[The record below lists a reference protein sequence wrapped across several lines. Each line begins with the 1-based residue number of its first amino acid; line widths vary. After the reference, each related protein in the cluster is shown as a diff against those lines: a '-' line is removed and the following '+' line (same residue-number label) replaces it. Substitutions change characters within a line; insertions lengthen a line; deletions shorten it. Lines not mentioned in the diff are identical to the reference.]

1 MSTSKHFN
9 RICAVVMVLCL
20 AVTLML
26 CFPDAVGIQTASK
39 TLGYESRLFD
49 TSYVHSID
57 IVMDDWDSFIENC
70 ESEEYS
76 SCAVVIDGESYK
88 NIAIRAKGNTSL
100 SQVANYGNDRYSFK
114 IEFDHYNDAT
124 TCHGLDKL
132 CLNNMIQDNT
142 YMKDYLCY
150 TMMNYAGVS
159 SPLCSFAYIT
169 VNGED
174 WGLYLA
180 VEAVEDSFLERNYNG
195 TGNLYKPD
203 SMSMGGGRGNGKG
216 FDQDDFDFSKSD
228 KFNTENSAEN
238 NTETSTEN
246 TQKQFDFSPPQ
257 MGNFGGGKGGFGGF
271 SGMGSDD
278 VKLIYTDD
286 DLDSYENIFDSAKT
300 DITDSDKTRLIN
312 SLKVLNSDDAA
323 STVDVD
329 SVIKYFAVHNFVC
342 NFDSY
347 TGSMIHNYYLYEN
360 DGILSMIPWD
370 YNLAFGAFVG
380 GSDSTSMINFPID
393 SPVSGGDTDSRP
405 MLAWI
410 FADEKYTELYHEAL
424 SEFIANYFES
434 GYFGEEIDR
443 VTALISPYVEKGPTK
458 FCTYDEFTE
467 GVAALKEFC
476 TLRAESVRGQ
486 LDGTIPS
493 TSDAQSADSSALIS
507 GSSVSISAMGSM
519 NVGGGMGG
527 GKQDGGFGT
536 PPDGNFGNFDGTP
549 PEMPDS
555 DNSDGQ
561 MPSFGGNPPE
571 LPSGDAPNGDAPQ
584 PPTNGDTSG
593 DTSSDNETKQ
603 QTNNSSA
610 DTEKIETAAPEQ
622 NEQTSAPLDDTNA
635 PEPPSGEAS
644 QPAKEEASS
653 DNKSGDNSEN
663 SDTSAAEN
671 DTIGTDKSSDR
682 SENSFTPSPKQN
694 SDRSAADENNGQDRP
709 QMPSDSSSSASSNT
723 ETIVL
728 LCISAGALIAAIML
742 TKIFKDRI

>member
-1 MSTSKHFN
+1 
-9 RICAVVMVLCL
+9 MVLCL

-26 CFPDAVGIQTASK
+26 CFPDAVGIQAASK

-124 TCHGLDKL
+124 TYHGLDKL

-203 SMSMGGGRGNGKG
+203 SMSMGGGRGNGKD

-228 KFNTENSAEN
+228 KFNTENSAESN
-238 NTETSTEN
+238 TSDNTETSAEN
-246 TQKQFDFSPPQ
+246 TQKQFDFQPPQ
-257 MGNFGGGKGGFGGF
+257 MGNFGGKKDDKGGFG
-271 SGMGSDD
+271 GMGSDD

-424 SEFIANYFES
+424 SEFIANYFDS

-443 VTALISPYVEKGPTK
+443 VTALISPYVEKDPTK

-527 GKQDGGFGT
+527 GFGT

-571 LPSGDAPNGDAPQ
+571 LPSG
-584 PPTNGDTSG
+584 
-593 DTSSDNETKQ
+593 
-603 QTNNSSA
+603 
-610 DTEKIETAAPEQ
+610 
-622 NEQTSAPLDDTNA
+622 
-635 PEPPSGEAS
+635 EAS
-644 QPAKEEASS
+644 QPAKEEVSS

-682 SENSFTPSPKQN
+682 SENPFTPSPKQN

>member
-1 MSTSKHFN
+1 
-9 RICAVVMVLCL
+9 MVLCL

-26 CFPDAVGIQTASK
+26 CFPDAVGIQAASK

-57 IVMDDWDSFIENC
+57 IVTDDWDSFIENC

-100 SQVANYGNDRYSFK
+100 SRVANYGNDRYSFK

-124 TCHGLDKL
+124 TYHGLDKL
-132 CLNNMIQDNT
+132 CLNNIIQDNT

-174 WGLYLA
+174 WGLYLS

-195 TGNLYKPD
+195 TGSLYKPD
-203 SMSMGGGRGNGKG
+203 SMSMGGGRGNGKD
-216 FDQDDFDFSKSD
+216 FDQDDFDFSKFD
-228 KFNTENSAEN
+228 KFNAENSAE
-238 NTETSTEN
+238 TDTSDSTD
-246 TQKQFDFSPPQ
+246 TSSKTDFQPPQ
-257 MGNFGGGKGGFGGF
+257 MGNFGGGKGDKGGFG
-271 SGMGSDD
+271 GMGSDD
-278 VKLIYTDD
+278 VKLVYTDD
-286 DLDSYENIFDSAKT
+286 DFDSYENIFDSVKT

-329 SVIKYFAVHNFVC
+329 AVIKYFAVHNFVC

-347 TGSMIHNYYLYEN
+347 TGSMIHNYYLYEK

-370 YNLAFGAFVG
+370 YNLAFGGFVG

-410 FADEKYTELYHEAL
+410 FADEEYTELYHEAL

-434 GYFGEEIDR
+434 GYFEEEIDR
-443 VTALISPYVEKGPTK
+443 VTALISPYVEKDPTK
-458 FCTYDEFTE
+458 FCTYNEFTE

-493 TSDAQSADSSALIS
+493 TSDAQSEDSSALIS
-507 GSSVSISAMGSM
+507 GLSVSISAMGSM
-519 NVGGGMGG
+519 NVGGS
-527 GKQDGGFGT
+527 KQDGDFGT
-536 PPDGNFGNFDGTP
+536 PPDRNFGDFDGTP
-549 PEMPDS
+549 PEMPNS

-561 MPSFGGNPPE
+561 MPSFDGNPPE
-571 LPSGDAPNGDAPQ
+571 LPNGETLSGDAAQ
-584 PPTNGDTSG
+584 PPANSDASG
-593 DTSSDNETKQ
+593 NTSSDTPQTEQ
-603 QTNNSSA
+603 QTNGSSA
-610 DTEKIETAAPEQ
+610 NTEKAETSAPEQ
-622 NEQTSAPLDDTNA
+622 NDGNA
-635 PEPPSGEAS
+635 L
-644 QPAKEEASS
+644 
-653 DNKSGDNSEN
+653 
-663 SDTSAAEN
+663 
-671 DTIGTDKSSDR
+671 
-682 SENSFTPSPKQN
+682 PSPDQN
-694 SDRSAADENNGQDRP
+694 SKNGQDRP
-709 QMPSDSSSSASSNT
+709 QMPSDGGSSDSASSSNT
-723 ETIVL
+723 ETVVL
-728 LCISAGALIAAIML
+728 LCVSAGALIAAILL

>member
-26 CFPDAVGIQTASK
+26 CFPDAVGIQAAPK

-57 IVMDDWDSFIENC
+57 IVMDDWDSFVENC
-70 ESEEYS
+70 ESEEYA

-100 SQVANYGNDRYSFK
+100 SQVANYGSDRYSFK
-114 IEFDHYNDAT
+114 LEFNHYSDAT
-124 TCHGLDKL
+124 TYHGLDKL
-132 CLNNMIQDNT
+132 CLNNIIQDNT

-150 TMMNYAGVS
+150 TMMNCAGVS

-180 VEAVEDSFLERNYNG
+180 VEAVEDSFLERNYDS

-203 SMSMGGGRGNGKG
+203 SMSMGGGRGNGKD
-216 FDQDDFDFSKSD
+216 FDQDDFNLSKFD
-228 KFNTENSAEN
+228 KFNTENSGKNATSDS
-238 NTETSTEN
+238 TETSSKN
-246 TQKQFDFSPPQ
+246 NFQLPQ
-257 MGNFGGGKGGFGGF
+257 MGNFGGGKGNNGGFG
-271 SGMGSDD
+271 GMGSDD

-286 DLDSYENIFDSAKT
+286 DFDSYENIFDSAKT
-300 DITDSDKTRLIN
+300 DITDSDKARLIN

-323 STVDVD
+323 SAVDVD
-329 SVIKYFAVHNFVC
+329 AVIKYFAVHNFVC

-370 YNLAFGAFVG
+370 YNLAFGGFVG
-380 GSDSTSMINFPID
+380 GSDSTSMINYPID

-410 FADEKYTELYHEAL
+410 FADEEYTELYHEAF

-443 VTALISPYVEKGPTK
+443 VTALISPYVEKDPTK

-476 TLRAESVRGQ
+476 TLRAESVRAQ

-493 TSDAQSADSSALIS
+493 TSDAQSEDSSALIS
-507 GSSVSISAMGSM
+507 GSSVSINAMGSM
-519 NVGGGMGG
+519 NGGR
-527 GKQDGGFGT
+527 QDGGFGT
-536 PPDGNFGNFDGTP
+536 PTNGNFGDLNGTP
-549 PEMPDS
+549 PKMPNS

-561 MPSFGGNPPE
+561 IPSFDGEPPE
-571 LPSGDAPNGDAPQ
+571 LPS
-584 PPTNGDTSG
+584 S
-593 DTSSDNETKQ
+593 
-603 QTNNSSA
+603 
-610 DTEKIETAAPEQ
+610 
-622 NEQTSAPLDDTNA
+622 
-635 PEPPSGEAS
+635 EAS
-644 QPAKEEASS
+644 QTEPSGKTSEDASS
-653 DNKSGDNSEN
+653 DRQTDESNETSETTEGTEQNSGN
-663 SDTSAAEN
+663 A
-671 DTIGTDKSSDR
+671 
-682 SENSFTPSPKQN
+682 FPSPDQN
-694 SDRSAADENNGQDRP
+694 GNNGQNRS
-709 QMPSDSSSSASSNT
+709 QMPSDGGSPASASSSNT
-723 ETIVL
+723 KTVVL
-728 LCISAGALIAAIML
+728 LCISAGALIAAILL
-742 TKIFKDRI
+742 TRIFKNRI

>member
-26 CFPDAVGIQTASK
+26 CFPDAVGIQAASK

-57 IVMDDWDSFIENC
+57 IVTDDWDSFIENC

-100 SQVANYGNDRYSFK
+100 SRVANYGNDRYSFK

-124 TCHGLDKL
+124 TYHGLDKL
-132 CLNNMIQDNT
+132 CLNNIIQDNT

-174 WGLYLA
+174 WGLYLS

-195 TGNLYKPD
+195 TGSLYKPD
-203 SMSMGGGRGNGKG
+203 SMSMGGGRGNGKD
-216 FDQDDFDFSKSD
+216 FDQDDFDFSKFD
-228 KFNTENSAEN
+228 KFNAENSAE
-238 NTETSTEN
+238 TDTSDSTD
-246 TQKQFDFSPPQ
+246 TSSKTDFQPPQ
-257 MGNFGGGKGGFGGF
+257 MGNFGGRKGDKSGFG
-271 SGMGSDD
+271 GMGSDD
-278 VKLIYTDD
+278 VKLVYTDD
-286 DLDSYENIFDSAKT
+286 DFDSYENIFDNAKT

-312 SLKVLNSDDAA
+312 SLKALNSDDAA

-329 SVIKYFAVHNFVC
+329 AVIKYFAVHNFVC

-347 TGSMIHNYYLYEN
+347 TGSMIHNYYLYEK

-370 YNLAFGAFVG
+370 YNLAFGGFVG

-410 FADEKYTELYHEAL
+410 FADEEYTELYHEAL

-434 GYFGEEIDR
+434 GYFEEEIDR
-443 VTALISPYVEKGPTK
+443 VTALISPYVEKDPTK
-458 FCTYDEFTE
+458 FCTYNEFTE

-493 TSDAQSADSSALIS
+493 TSDAQSEDSSALIS
-507 GSSVSISAMGSM
+507 GLSVSISAMGSM
-519 NVGGGMGG
+519 NVGGS
-527 GKQDGGFGT
+527 KQDGDFGT
-536 PPDGNFGNFDGTP
+536 PPDRNFGDFDGTP
-549 PEMPDS
+549 PEMPNS

-561 MPSFGGNPPE
+561 MPSFDGNPPE
-571 LPSGDAPNGDAPQ
+571 LPNGETPSGDAAQ
-584 PPTNGDTSG
+584 PPANSDAS
-593 DTSSDNETKQ
+593 DNTSSDTPQTEQ
-603 QTNNSSA
+603 QTNGSSA
-610 DTEKIETAAPEQ
+610 NTEKAETSAREQ
-622 NEQTSAPLDDTNA
+622 NDGNA
-635 PEPPSGEAS
+635 L
-644 QPAKEEASS
+644 
-653 DNKSGDNSEN
+653 
-663 SDTSAAEN
+663 
-671 DTIGTDKSSDR
+671 
-682 SENSFTPSPKQN
+682 PSPDQN
-694 SDRSAADENNGQDRP
+694 SKNGQDRP
-709 QMPSDSSSSASSNT
+709 QMPSDSSSFASSNT

-728 LCISAGALIAAIML
+728 LCVSAGALIAAILL

>member
-9 RICAVVMVLCL
+9 RICAAVMVLCL

-26 CFPDAVGIQTASK
+26 CFPNAVGIQAASK
-39 TLGYESRLFD
+39 TLDYESRLFD

-57 IVMDDWDSFIENC
+57 IVMDDWDSFIEDC

-100 SQVANYGNDRYSFK
+100 SQVANYGSDRYSFK
-114 IEFDHYNDAT
+114 LEFDHYSDST
-124 TCHGLDKL
+124 TYHGLDKL
-132 CLNNMIQDNT
+132 CLNNIIQDNT

-180 VEAVEDSFLERNYNG
+180 VEAVEDSFLERNYSG

-203 SMSMGGGRGNGKG
+203 SMSMGGGRGNGKD
-216 FDQDDFDFSKSD
+216 FDQDDFDLSKFD
-228 KFNTENSAEN
+228 KFNTENSGEN
-238 NTETSTEN
+238 DTSDSTETSSKTN
-246 TQKQFDFSPPQ
+246 FQLPQ
-257 MGNFGGGKGGFGGF
+257 MGNFGSEKGSNGGFG
-271 SGMGSDD
+271 GMGSDD

-286 DLDSYENIFDSAKT
+286 DFDSYENIFDSAKT

-312 SLKVLNSDDAA
+312 SLKVLNSGDAA

-329 SVIKYFAVHNFVC
+329 AVIKYFAVHNFVC

-370 YNLAFGAFVG
+370 YNLAFGGFVS
-380 GSDSTSMINFPID
+380 GSDSTSMINYPID

-410 FADEKYTELYHEAL
+410 FADEEYTELYHEAL

-443 VTALISPYVEKGPTK
+443 VTALISPYVEKDPTK

-493 TSDAQSADSSALIS
+493 TSDAQTEDSSALIS

-527 GKQDGGFGT
+527 GRQDGGFGT
-536 PPDGNFGNFDGTP
+536 PPNGNFGDLNGTP
-549 PEMPDS
+549 PEMPNS

-561 MPSFGGNPPE
+561 MPSFDGDPPE
-571 LPSGDAPNGDAPQ
+571 PPNGETPSGDAPQ
-584 PPTNGDTSG
+584 PPTNGEASG
-593 DTSSDNETKQ
+593 NTSSNEP
-603 QTNNSSA
+603 QTDGSSA
-610 DTEKIETAAPEQ
+610 DTEKAETTVPEQ
-622 NEQTSAPLDDTNA
+622 NEQTAAPSDGTNA
-635 PEPPSGEAS
+635 PESPSSEAS
-644 QPAKEEASS
+644 QTET
-653 DNKSGDNSEN
+653 SGKTSE
-663 SDTSAAEN
+663 D
-671 DTIGTDKSSDR
+671 DSSDR
-682 SENSFTPSPKQN
+682 QTDESNDTSETTESTEQN
-694 SDRSAADENNGQDRP
+694 SDNAFPSPDQNVNNGQNRP
-709 QMPSDSSSSASSNT
+709 QMPSDGGSPASASSSNT
-723 ETIVL
+723 KTVVL
-728 LCISAGALIAAIML
+728 LCVSAGALIAAILL
-742 TKIFKDRI
+742 TKLFKDRI

>member
-1 MSTSKHFN
+1 
-9 RICAVVMVLCL
+9 MVLCL

-203 SMSMGGGRGNGKG
+203 SMSMGGGRGNGKD
-216 FDQDDFDFSKSD
+216 FDQDDFDFSKFD
-228 KFNTENSAEN
+228 KFNTENSAESN
-238 NTETSTEN
+238 TSDNTETSAEN
-246 TQKQFDFSPPQ
+246 TQKQFGFQPPQ
-257 MGNFGGGKGGFGGF
+257 MGDFGGKKDDKGGFG
-271 SGMGSDD
+271 GMGSDD

-434 GYFGEEIDR
+434 GYFGEEIDL
-443 VTALISPYVEKGPTK
+443 VTALISPYVEKDPTK

-527 GKQDGGFGT
+527 GFGA

-561 MPSFGGNPPE
+561 MPSFDGNPPE

-603 QTNNSSA
+603 QTNDSSA
-610 DTEKIETAAPEQ
+610 DTEKIEAAAPEQ
-622 NEQTSAPLDDTNA
+622 NEQTSALLDDTNA

-653 DNKSGDNSEN
+653 DNKSGDNYEN

-671 DTIGTDKSSDR
+671 DTIGTDKSSDH
-682 SENSFTPSPKQN
+682 SENPFIPSPKQN

>member
-26 CFPDAVGIQTASK
+26 CFPDAVGIQAAPK

-57 IVMDDWDSFIENC
+57 IVMDDWDSFVENC

-100 SQVANYGNDRYSFK
+100 SQVANYGSDRYSFK
-114 IEFDHYNDAT
+114 LEFDHYSDAT
-124 TCHGLDKL
+124 AYHGLDKL
-132 CLNNMIQDNT
+132 CLNNIIQDNT

-150 TMMNYAGVS
+150 TMMNCAGVS

-180 VEAVEDSFLERNYNG
+180 VEAVEDSFLERNYDS

-203 SMSMGGGRGNGKG
+203 SMSMGGGRGNGKD
-216 FDQDDFDFSKSD
+216 FDQDDFDLSKFD
-228 KFNTENSAEN
+228 KFNTENSGKNATSDS
-238 NTETSTEN
+238 TETSSKN
-246 TQKQFDFSPPQ
+246 NFQLPQ
-257 MGNFGGGKGGFGGF
+257 MGNFGGGKGNNDGFG
-271 SGMGSDD
+271 GMGSDD

-286 DLDSYENIFDSAKT
+286 DFDSYENIFDSAKT
-300 DITDSDKTRLIN
+300 DITDSDKARLIN

-329 SVIKYFAVHNFVC
+329 AVIKYFAVHNFVC

-370 YNLAFGAFVG
+370 YNLAFGGFVG
-380 GSDSTSMINFPID
+380 GSDSTSMINYPID

-410 FADEKYTELYHEAL
+410 FADEEYTELYHEAF

-443 VTALISPYVEKGPTK
+443 VTALISPYVEKDPTK

-476 TLRAESVRGQ
+476 TLRAESVRAQ

-493 TSDAQSADSSALIS
+493 TSDAQSEDSSALIS
-507 GSSVSISAMGSM
+507 GSSVSINAMGSM
-519 NVGGGMGG
+519 NGGR
-527 GKQDGGFGT
+527 QDGGFGT
-536 PPDGNFGNFDGTP
+536 PTNGNFGDLNGTP
-549 PEMPDS
+549 PKMPNS

-561 MPSFGGNPPE
+561 IPSFDGEPPE
-571 LPSGDAPNGDAPQ
+571 LPS
-584 PPTNGDTSG
+584 S
-593 DTSSDNETKQ
+593 
-603 QTNNSSA
+603 
-610 DTEKIETAAPEQ
+610 
-622 NEQTSAPLDDTNA
+622 
-635 PEPPSGEAS
+635 EAS
-644 QPAKEEASS
+644 QTEPSGKTSEDASS
-653 DNKSGDNSEN
+653 DRQTDESNETSETTEGTEQNSGN
-663 SDTSAAEN
+663 A
-671 DTIGTDKSSDR
+671 
-682 SENSFTPSPKQN
+682 FPSPDQN
-694 SDRSAADENNGQDRP
+694 GNNGQNRS
-709 QMPSDSSSSASSNT
+709 QMPSDGGSPASASSSNT
-723 ETIVL
+723 KTVVL
-728 LCISAGALIAAIML
+728 LCISAGALIAAILL
-742 TKIFKDRI
+742 TRIFKNRI

>member
-26 CFPDAVGIQTASK
+26 CFPNAVGIQAASK

-100 SQVANYGNDRYSFK
+100 SQVTNYGSDRYSFK
-114 IEFDHYNDAT
+114 LEFDHYSDAT
-124 TCHGLDKL
+124 TYHGLDKL
-132 CLNNMIQDNT
+132 CLNNIIQDNT

-180 VEAVEDSFLERNYNG
+180 VEAVEDSFLERNYSG

-203 SMSMGGGRGNGKG
+203 SMSMGGGRGNGKD
-216 FDQDDFDFSKSD
+216 FDQDDFDLSKFD
-228 KFNTENSAEN
+228 KSNTENNTSDS
-238 NTETSTEN
+238 TETSSKT
-246 TQKQFDFSPPQ
+246 DFQSPQ
-257 MGNFGGGKGGFGGF
+257 MGNLGGRKGDKGGFG
-271 SGMGSDD
+271 GMGSDD

-286 DLDSYENIFDSAKT
+286 DFDSYENIFDSAKT
-300 DITDSDKTRLIN
+300 DISDSDKTRLIN

-323 STVDVD
+323 SAVDVD
-329 SVIKYFAVHNFVC
+329 AVIKYFAVHNFVC

-370 YNLAFGAFVG
+370 YNLAFGGFVG
-380 GSDSTSMINFPID
+380 GSDSTSMINYPID

-410 FADEKYTELYHEAL
+410 FADEEYTELYHEAL
-424 SEFIANYFES
+424 SEFIANYFEN

-443 VTALISPYVEKGPTK
+443 VTALISPYVEKDPTK
-458 FCTYDEFTE
+458 FCTYDEFTA

-493 TSDAQSADSSALIS
+493 TSDAQSEDSSALIS

-527 GKQDGGFGT
+527 GMQNSVFGT
-536 PPDGNFGNFDGTP
+536 PPNGNFGDLNENP
-549 PEMPDS
+549 PEMPNS

-561 MPSFGGNPPE
+561 MPSFDGDPPE
-571 LPSGDAPNGDAPQ
+571 PPNGETPSGDAPQ
-584 PPTNGDTSG
+584 PPTNGEASG
-593 DTSSDNETKQ
+593 NTSSDEPQTEQ
-603 QTNNSSA
+603 QTDGSSA
-610 DTEKIETAAPEQ
+610 DTEKAETSAPEQ
-622 NEQTSAPLDDTNA
+622 NEQSAAPSDGTNA
-635 PEPPSGEAS
+635 PEPPSSEAPQTEPS
-644 QPAKEEASS
+644 GKTSEDASS
-653 DNKSGDNSEN
+653 EQQPDEN
-663 SDTSAAEN
+663 TDTSE
-671 DTIGTDKSSDR
+671 TTEST
-682 SENSFTPSPKQN
+682 EQNSGNAFPSPDQN
-694 SDRSAADENNGQDRP
+694 GNNGQNRP
-709 QMPSDSSSSASSNT
+709 QMPSDGGSPASASSSNT
-723 ETIVL
+723 KTVVL
-728 LCISAGALIAAIML
+728 LCVSAGALIAAILL
-742 TKIFKDRI
+742 TKLFKDRI

>member
-26 CFPDAVGIQTASK
+26 CFPDAVGIQAASK

-57 IVMDDWDSFIENC
+57 IVTDDWDSFIENC

-100 SQVANYGNDRYSFK
+100 SRVANYGNDRYSFK

-124 TCHGLDKL
+124 TYHGLDKL
-132 CLNNMIQDNT
+132 CLNNIIQDNT

-180 VEAVEDSFLERNYNG
+180 VEAVEDSFIERNYDS
-195 TGNLYKPD
+195 TGSLYKPD
-203 SMSMGGGRGNGKG
+203 SMSMGGGRGNGKD
-216 FDQDDFDFSKSD
+216 FDQDDFDFSKFD
-228 KFNTENSAEN
+228 KFNAENSAE
-238 NTETSTEN
+238 TDTSDSTD
-246 TQKQFDFSPPQ
+246 TSSKTDFQPPQ
-257 MGNFGGGKGGFGGF
+257 MGNFGGRKGDKGGFV
-271 SGMGSDD
+271 GMGSDD
-278 VKLIYTDD
+278 VKLVYTDD
-286 DLDSYENIFDSAKT
+286 DFDSYENIFDNAKT

-312 SLKVLNSDDAA
+312 SLKALNSDDAA

-329 SVIKYFAVHNFVC
+329 AVIKYFAVHNFVC

-347 TGSMIHNYYLYEN
+347 TGSMIHNYYLYEK

-370 YNLAFGAFVG
+370 YNLAFGGFFG

-410 FADEKYTELYHEAL
+410 FADEEYTELYHEAL

-434 GYFGEEIDR
+434 GYFEEEIDR
-443 VTALISPYVEKGPTK
+443 VTALISPYVEKDPTK
-458 FCTYDEFTE
+458 FCTYNEFTE

-493 TSDAQSADSSALIS
+493 TSDAQSEDSSALIS
-507 GSSVSISAMGSM
+507 GLSVSISAMGSM

-536 PPDGNFGNFDGTP
+536 PPDGNFGDFDGTP

-561 MPSFGGNPPE
+561 MPSFDGNPPE
-571 LPSGDAPNGDAPQ
+571 LPNGETLSGDAAQ
-584 PPTNGDTSG
+584 PPANSDASG
-593 DTSSDNETKQ
+593 NTSSDTPQTEQ
-603 QTNNSSA
+603 QTNGSSA
-610 DTEKIETAAPEQ
+610 NTEKAETSAPEQ
-622 NEQTSAPLDDTNA
+622 NDGNA
-635 PEPPSGEAS
+635 L
-644 QPAKEEASS
+644 
-653 DNKSGDNSEN
+653 
-663 SDTSAAEN
+663 
-671 DTIGTDKSSDR
+671 
-682 SENSFTPSPKQN
+682 PSPDQN
-694 SDRSAADENNGQDRP
+694 SKNGQDRP
-709 QMPSDSSSSASSNT
+709 QMPSDGGSSDSASSSNT
-723 ETIVL
+723 ETVVL
-728 LCISAGALIAAIML
+728 LCVSAGALIAAILL

>member
-26 CFPDAVGIQTASK
+26 CFPDAVRIQAASK

-57 IVMDDWDSFIENC
+57 IVMDDWDSFVENC
-70 ESEEYS
+70 ESEEYA

-100 SQVANYGNDRYSFK
+100 SQVANYGSDRYSFK
-114 IEFDHYNDAT
+114 LEFDHYSDAT

-132 CLNNMIQDNT
+132 CLNNIIQDNT
-142 YMKDYLCY
+142 YMRDYLCY

-180 VEAVEDSFLERNYNG
+180 VEAVEDSFLERNYDS

-203 SMSMGGGRGNGKG
+203 SMSMGGGRGNGKD
-216 FDQDDFDFSKSD
+216 FDQDDFDLSKFD
-228 KFNTENSAEN
+228 KFNTENSGKN
-238 NTETSTEN
+238 DTSDSTETSSKN
-246 TQKQFDFSPPQ
+246 NFPPPQ
-257 MGNFGGGKGGFGGF
+257 MGNFGGGKGNNGGFG
-271 SGMGSDD
+271 GMGSDD

-286 DLDSYENIFDSAKT
+286 DFDSYENIFDSAKT
-300 DITDSDKTRLIN
+300 DITDSDKARLIN

-323 STVDVD
+323 SAVDVD
-329 SVIKYFAVHNFVC
+329 AVIKYFAVHNFVC

-347 TGSMIHNYYLYEN
+347 TGSMIHNYYLYEK

-370 YNLAFGAFVG
+370 YNLAFGGFVG
-380 GSDSTSMINFPID
+380 GSDSTSMINYPID

-410 FADEKYTELYHEAL
+410 FADEEYTELYHEAL

-443 VTALISPYVEKGPTK
+443 VTALISPYVEKDPTK

-493 TSDAQSADSSALIS
+493 TSDAQSEDSFALIS
-507 GSSVSISAMGSM
+507 GSSVNISAMGSM
-519 NVGGGMGG
+519 NGGGMGG
-527 GKQDGGFGT
+527 GMQNGGFGT
-536 PPDGNFGNFDGTP
+536 PPNGNFGDLNGTP
-549 PEMPDS
+549 PEMPNS

-561 MPSFGGNPPE
+561 IPSFDGEPPE
-571 LPSGDAPNGDAPQ
+571 LPSSEAS
-584 PPTNGDTSG
+584 PT
-593 DTSSDNETKQ
+593 E
-603 QTNNSSA
+603 
-610 DTEKIETAAPEQ
+610 
-622 NEQTSAPLDDTNA
+622 
-635 PEPPSGEAS
+635 PSGKTSED
-644 QPAKEEASS
+644 ASS
-653 DNKSGDNSEN
+653 EQQ
-663 SDTSAAEN
+663 
-671 DTIGTDKSSDR
+671 
-682 SENSFTPSPKQN
+682 P
-694 SDRSAADENNGQDRP
+694 DENNGASETTDSTEQNSGNAFPSPDQNGNNGQNRP
-709 QMPSDSSSSASSNT
+709 QMPSDGGSPASASSSNT
-723 ETIVL
+723 KTVVL
-728 LCISAGALIAAIML
+728 LCISAGALISAILL
-742 TKIFKDRI
+742 TRIFKDRI

>member
-1 MSTSKHFN
+1 
-9 RICAVVMVLCL
+9 MVLCL

-26 CFPDAVGIQTASK
+26 CFPDAVGIQAASK
-39 TLGYESRLFD
+39 TLGYESQLFD

-88 NIAIRAKGNTSL
+88 NIAVRAKGNTSL
-100 SQVANYGNDRYSFK
+100 SQVANYGSDRYSFK
-114 IEFDHYNDAT
+114 LEFDHYSDST
-124 TCHGLDKL
+124 TYHGLDKL
-132 CLNNMIQDNT
+132 CLNNIIQDNT

-180 VEAVEDSFLERNYNG
+180 VEAVEDSFLERNYSG

-203 SMSMGGGRGNGKG
+203 SMSMGGGRGNGKD

-228 KFNTENSAEN
+228 KFNTENDASDS
-238 NTETSTEN
+238 TDTSSKTN
-246 TQKQFDFSPPQ
+246 FQPPQ
-257 MGNFGGGKGGFGGF
+257 MGNLGGGKGDKGGFG
-271 SGMGSDD
+271 GMGSDD

-286 DLDSYENIFDSAKT
+286 DFDSYENIFDSAKA

-329 SVIKYFAVHNFVC
+329 EVIKYFAVHNFVC

-370 YNLAFGAFVG
+370 YNLAFGGFVG
-380 GSDSTSMINFPID
+380 GSDSTSMINYPID

-410 FADEKYTELYHEAL
+410 FADEEYTELYHEAL

-443 VTALISPYVEKGPTK
+443 VTALISPYVEKDPTK

-493 TSDAQSADSSALIS
+493 TSDAQSEDSSALIS
-507 GSSVSISAMGSM
+507 GSSVNISAMGSM
-519 NVGGGMGG
+519 NGGGMGG
-527 GKQDGGFGT
+527 GRQDGGFGT
-536 PPDGNFGNFDGTP
+536 PPN
-549 PEMPDS
+549 
-555 DNSDGQ
+555 
-561 MPSFGGNPPE
+561 
-571 LPSGDAPNGDAPQ
+571 
-584 PPTNGDTSG
+584 
-593 DTSSDNETKQ
+593 
-603 QTNNSSA
+603 
-610 DTEKIETAAPEQ
+610 
-622 NEQTSAPLDDTNA
+622 
-635 PEPPSGEAS
+635 GEAL
-644 QPAKEEASS
+644 QTEPCGDIPEDASS
-653 DNKSGDNSEN
+653 EQQ
-663 SDTSAAEN
+663 
-671 DTIGTDKSSDR
+671 
-682 SENSFTPSPKQN
+682 P
-694 SDRSAADENNGQDRP
+694 DENNGASETTDSSAFPSPDQNGNNGQNRP
-709 QMPSDSSSSASSNT
+709 QMPSDNGSSASSDT
-723 ETIVL
+723 KTSVL
-728 LCISAGALIAAIML
+728 LCISAGALISAILL
-742 TKIFKDRI
+742 TRIFKDRI

>member
-20 AVTLML
+20 AVTLIL
-26 CFPDAVGIQTASK
+26 CFPDAVGIQAASK

-57 IVMDDWDSFIENC
+57 IVTDDWDSFIENC

-124 TCHGLDKL
+124 TYHGLDKL
-132 CLNNMIQDNT
+132 CLNNIIQDNT

-180 VEAVEDSFLERNYNG
+180 VEAVEDSFIERNYDS
-195 TGNLYKPD
+195 TGSLYKPD
-203 SMSMGGGRGNGKG
+203 SMSMGGGRGNGKD
-216 FDQDDFDFSKSD
+216 FDQDDFDFSKFD
-228 KFNTENSAEN
+228 KFNAENSAE
-238 NTETSTEN
+238 TDSSDSTDTSSKT
-246 TQKQFDFSPPQ
+246 DFQPPQ
-257 MGNFGGGKGGFGGF
+257 MGNFGGRKGDKGGFG
-271 SGMGSDD
+271 GMGSDD
-278 VKLIYTDD
+278 VKLVYTDD
-286 DLDSYENIFDSAKT
+286 DFDSYENIFDSVKT

-312 SLKVLNSDDAA
+312 SLKALNSDDAA

-329 SVIKYFAVHNFVC
+329 AVIKYFAVHNFVC

-347 TGSMIHNYYLYEN
+347 TGSMIHNYYLYEK

-370 YNLAFGAFVG
+370 YNLAFGGFVG

-410 FADEKYTELYHEAL
+410 FADEEYTELYHEAL

-434 GYFGEEIDR
+434 GYFEEEIDR
-443 VTALISPYVEKGPTK
+443 VTALISPYVEKDPTK
-458 FCTYDEFTE
+458 FCTYNEFTE

-493 TSDAQSADSSALIS
+493 TSDAQSEDSSALIS
-507 GSSVSISAMGSM
+507 GLSVSISAMGSM
-519 NVGGGMGG
+519 NVGGS
-527 GKQDGGFGT
+527 KQDGDFGT
-536 PPDGNFGNFDGTP
+536 PPDRNFGDFDGTP
-549 PEMPDS
+549 PEMPNS

-561 MPSFGGNPPE
+561 MPSFDGNPPE
-571 LPSGDAPNGDAPQ
+571 LPNGETPSGDAAQ
-584 PPTNGDTSG
+584 PPANSDAS
-593 DTSSDNETKQ
+593 DNTSSDTPQTEQ
-603 QTNNSSA
+603 QTNGSSA
-610 DTEKIETAAPEQ
+610 NTEKAETSAREQ
-622 NEQTSAPLDDTNA
+622 NDGNA
-635 PEPPSGEAS
+635 L
-644 QPAKEEASS
+644 
-653 DNKSGDNSEN
+653 
-663 SDTSAAEN
+663 
-671 DTIGTDKSSDR
+671 
-682 SENSFTPSPKQN
+682 PSPDQN
-694 SDRSAADENNGQDRP
+694 SKNGQDRP
-709 QMPSDSSSSASSNT
+709 QMPSDSSSFASSNT

-728 LCISAGALIAAIML
+728 LCVSAGALIAAILL

>member
-9 RICAVVMVLCL
+9 KICAVVMVLCL

-26 CFPDAVGIQTASK
+26 CFPDAVGIQAASK

-57 IVMDDWDSFIENC
+57 IVMDDWDSFVENC

-114 IEFDHYNDAT
+114 LEFDHYSDST
-124 TCHGLDKL
+124 TYHGLDKL
-132 CLNNMIQDNT
+132 CLNNIIQDNT

-180 VEAVEDSFLERNYNG
+180 VEAVEDSFLERNYSG

-203 SMSMGGGRGNGKG
+203 SMSMGGGRGNGKD
-216 FDQDDFDFSKSD
+216 FDQDDFDFSKFD
-228 KFNTENSAEN
+228 KSNTEND
-238 NTETSTEN
+238 TSDSSDTSSK
-246 TQKQFDFSPPQ
+246 TDFQPPQ
-257 MGNFGGGKGGFGGF
+257 MGNLGGGNGDKGGFG
-271 SGMGSDD
+271 GMGSDD

-286 DLDSYENIFDSAKT
+286 DFDSYENIFDSAKT

-323 STVDVD
+323 SAVDVD
-329 SVIKYFAVHNFVC
+329 AVIKYFAVHNFVC

-360 DGILSMIPWD
+360 DGMLSMIPWD
-370 YNLAFGAFVG
+370 YNLAFGGFVG
-380 GSDSTSMINFPID
+380 GSDSTSMINYPID

-410 FADEKYTELYHEAL
+410 FADEEYTELYHEAL

-443 VTALISPYVEKGPTK
+443 VTALISPYVEKDPTK

-467 GVAALKEFC
+467 GAAALKEFC

-493 TSDAQSADSSALIS
+493 TSDAQSEDSSALIS

-527 GKQDGGFGT
+527 GMQNGGFGT
-536 PPDGNFGNFDGTP
+536 PPNGNFGDLNENP
-549 PEMPDS
+549 PEMPNS

-561 MPSFGGNPPE
+561 MPSFDGDPPE
-571 LPSGDAPNGDAPQ
+571 PPNGEAPSGDAPQ
-584 PPTNGDTSG
+584 PPTNSEASG
-593 DTSSDNETKQ
+593 NTSSDEPQTEQ
-603 QTNNSSA
+603 QTDGSSA
-610 DTEKIETAAPEQ
+610 DTEKAETSAPEQ
-622 NEQTSAPLDDTNA
+622 NEQTAAPSDGTNA
-635 PEPPSGEAS
+635 PEPPSSEAS
-644 QPAKEEASS
+644 QTEPSGKTSEDASS
-653 DNKSGDNSEN
+653 EQQPDEN
-663 SDTSAAEN
+663 TDTSE
-671 DTIGTDKSSDR
+671 TTEST
-682 SENSFTPSPKQN
+682 EQNSGNAFPSPDQN
-694 SDRSAADENNGQDRP
+694 GNNGQNRP
-709 QMPSDSSSSASSNT
+709 QMPSDGGSPASASSSNT
-723 ETIVL
+723 KTVVL
-728 LCISAGALIAAIML
+728 LCVSAGALIAAILL
-742 TKIFKDRI
+742 TKLFKDRI

>member
-26 CFPDAVGIQTASK
+26 CFPDAVGIQAASK

-57 IVMDDWDSFIENC
+57 IVMDDWDSFVENC

-100 SQVANYGNDRYSFK
+100 SQVANYGSDRYSFK
-114 IEFDHYNDAT
+114 LEFDHYSDAT
-124 TCHGLDKL
+124 TYHGLDKL
-132 CLNNMIQDNT
+132 CLNNIIQDNT

-180 VEAVEDSFLERNYNG
+180 VEAVEDSFLERNYDS

-203 SMSMGGGRGNGKG
+203 SMSMGGGRGNGKD
-216 FDQDDFDFSKSD
+216 FDQDDFDFSKFD
-228 KFNTENSAEN
+228 KSNTENSGEN
-238 NTETSTEN
+238 DTSDSTETSSKN
-246 TQKQFDFSPPQ
+246 NFQPPQ
-257 MGNFGGGKGGFGGF
+257 MGNLGGGKGDKGGFG
-271 SGMGSDD
+271 GMGSDD

-286 DLDSYENIFDSAKT
+286 DFDSYENIFDSAKT

-329 SVIKYFAVHNFVC
+329 AVIKYFAVHNFVC

-370 YNLAFGAFVG
+370 YNLAFGGFVG
-380 GSDSTSMINFPID
+380 GSDSTSMINYPID

-410 FADEKYTELYHEAL
+410 FADEEYTELYHEAL

-443 VTALISPYVEKGPTK
+443 VTALISPYVEKDPTK

-467 GVAALKEFC
+467 GAAALKEFC

-493 TSDAQSADSSALIS
+493 TSDAQSEDSSALIS

-527 GKQDGGFGT
+527 GMQDGGFGT
-536 PPDGNFGNFDGTP
+536 PPNGNFGDFNGTP
-549 PEMPDS
+549 PEMPNS

-561 MPSFGGNPPE
+561 MPSFDGDPPE
-571 LPSGDAPNGDAPQ
+571 PPNGEAPSGDAPQ
-584 PPTNGDTSG
+584 PPTNGEASG
-593 DTSSDNETKQ
+593 NTSSDEPQTEQ
-603 QTNNSSA
+603 QTDGSSA
-610 DTEKIETAAPEQ
+610 DTEKAETSAPEQ
-622 NEQTSAPLDDTNA
+622 NEQSAAPSDGTNA
-635 PEPPSGEAS
+635 PESPSSEAS
-644 QPAKEEASS
+644 QTEPSGKTSEDATSEQQS
-653 DNKSGDNSEN
+653 DEN
-663 SDTSAAEN
+663 TDTSE
-671 DTIGTDKSSDR
+671 TTEST
-682 SENSFTPSPKQN
+682 EQNSGNAFPSPDQN
-694 SDRSAADENNGQDRP
+694 GNNGQNRP
-709 QMPSDSSSSASSNT
+709 QMPSDGGSPASASSSNT
-723 ETIVL
+723 KTVVL
-728 LCISAGALIAAIML
+728 LCVSAGALIAAILL
-742 TKIFKDRI
+742 TKLFKDRI

>member
-9 RICAVVMVLCL
+9 RICAAVMVLCL

-26 CFPDAVGIQTASK
+26 CFPDAVGIQAAST

-57 IVMDDWDSFIENC
+57 IVMDNWDSFVENC

-76 SCAVVIDGESYK
+76 ACAVVIDGVSYK

-100 SQVANYGNDRYSFK
+100 SRVANYGSDRYSFK
-114 IEFDHYNDAT
+114 LEFDHYSDAT
-124 TCHGLDKL
+124 TYHGLDKL
-132 CLNNMIQDNT
+132 CLNNIIQDNT

-150 TMMNYAGVS
+150 TMMNCADVS

-169 VNGED
+169 VNGGD

-180 VEAVEDSFLERNYNG
+180 VEAVEDSFLERNYSG

-203 SMSMGGGRGNGKG
+203 SMSMGGGRGNGKD
-216 FDQDDFDFSKSD
+216 FDRDDFDFSKFD
-228 KFNTENSAEN
+228 KSNTE
-238 NTETSTEN
+238 
-246 TQKQFDFSPPQ
+246 
-257 MGNFGGGKGGFGGF
+257 NFGGGKGNNGGFG
-271 SGMGSDD
+271 GMGSDD

-286 DLDSYENIFDSAKT
+286 DFDSYSNIFDSAKT

-329 SVIKYFAVHNFVC
+329 AVIKYFAVHNFVC

-370 YNLAFGAFVG
+370 YNLAFGGFVG
-380 GSDSTSMINFPID
+380 GSNSTSMINYPID

-410 FADEKYTELYHEAL
+410 FADEEYTELYHEAL

-434 GYFGEEIDR
+434 GYFEEEIDR
-443 VTALISPYVEKGPTK
+443 VTALISPYVEKDPTK

-476 TLRAESVRGQ
+476 TLRAESVRAQ
-486 LDGTIPS
+486 LDGAIPS
-493 TSDAQSADSSALIS
+493 TSDAQSEDSSALIS

-519 NVGGGMGG
+519 NGSR
-527 GKQDGGFGT
+527 QDGGFG
-536 PPDGNFGNFDGTP
+536 DLNGTP
-549 PEMPDS
+549 PKMPNS

-561 MPSFGGNPPE
+561 IPSFD
-571 LPSGDAPNGDAPQ
+571 GDP
-584 PPTNGDTSG
+584 
-593 DTSSDNETKQ
+593 
-603 QTNNSSA
+603 
-610 DTEKIETAAPEQ
+610 
-622 NEQTSAPLDDTNA
+622 
-635 PEPPSGEAS
+635 PEPPNGEAS
-644 QPAKEEASS
+644 QPAQDEASS
-653 DNKSGDNSEN
+653 DNTSNDSSEN

-671 DTIGTDKSSDR
+671 NNVGTDKSSDR
-682 SENSFTPSPKQN
+682 SENSVNPSPKQN
-694 SDRSAADENNGQDRP
+694 SDRSAADENSSQNRP
-709 QMPSDSSSSASSNT
+709 QMPSDSSLSASSDT
-723 ETIVL
+723 KTAML
-728 LCISAGALIAAIML
+728 LCISAGALIAAILL

>member
-9 RICAVVMVLCL
+9 GICAAVMILCL

-26 CFPDAVGIQTASK
+26 CFPDAVGIQAAST

-57 IVMDDWDSFIENC
+57 IVMDDWDSFVENC

-76 SCAVVIDGESYK
+76 SCTVVIDGESYK

-100 SQVANYGNDRYSFK
+100 SQVANYGSDRYSFK
-114 IEFDHYNDAT
+114 LEFDHYSDAAT
-124 TCHGLDKL
+124 YHGLDKL
-132 CLNNMIQDNT
+132 CLNNIIQDNT

-150 TMMNYAGVS
+150 TMMNCAGVS

-169 VNGED
+169 VNGGD

-180 VEAVEDSFLERNYNG
+180 VEAVEDSFLERNYDS

-203 SMSMGGGRGNGKG
+203 SMSMGGGRGNGKD
-216 FDQDDFDFSKSD
+216 FDRDDFDFSKFD
-228 KFNTENSAEN
+228 KSNTENSEEN
-238 NTETSTEN
+238 DTSDSTDTSSKN
-246 TQKQFDFSPPQ
+246 NFQLPQ
-257 MGNFGGGKGGFGGF
+257 MGNFGGGKGNNGGFG
-271 SGMGSDD
+271 GMGSDD

-286 DLDSYENIFDSAKT
+286 DFDSYENIFDSAKT

-312 SLKVLNSDDAA
+312 SLKVLNSDDAVSA
-323 STVDVD
+323 VDVD
-329 SVIKYFAVHNFVC
+329 AVIKYFAVHNFVC

-347 TGSMIHNYYLYEN
+347 TGSMIHNYYLYEK

-370 YNLAFGAFVG
+370 YNLAFGGFVG
-380 GSDSTSMINFPID
+380 GSDSTSMINYPID

-410 FADEKYTELYHEAL
+410 FADEEYTELYHDAL

-443 VTALISPYVEKGPTK
+443 VIALISPYVEKDPTK

-493 TSDAQSADSSALIS
+493 TSDAQSEDSSALIS

-519 NVGGGMGG
+519 NGGGMDGG
-527 GKQDGGFGT
+527 RQDGGFGT
-536 PPDGNFGNFDGTP
+536 PPNGNFGDLNGTP
-549 PEMPDS
+549 PKMPNS

-561 MPSFGGNPPE
+561 IPSFDGEPPE
-571 LPSGDAPNGDAPQ
+571 LPNGEAPSGDAPQ
-584 PPTNGDTSG
+584 PPENSAAPGN
-593 DTSSDNETKQ
+593 TSSNEQ
-603 QTNNSSA
+603 QTDGSSA
-610 DTEKIETAAPEQ
+610 DTEKAETTVHVQ
-622 NEQTSAPLDDTNA
+622 NEQTAAPSDGTNA
-635 PEPPSGEAS
+635 PEPPNGEAS
-644 QPAKEEASS
+644 QPAQDEASS
-653 DNKSGDNSEN
+653 DNTSNDSSEN

-671 DTIGTDKSSDR
+671 NNIGTDKSSDR
-682 SENSFTPSPKQN
+682 SENSVNPSPKQN
-694 SDRSAADENNGQDRP
+694 SDRSAADENSSQNRP
-709 QMPSDSSSSASSNT
+709 QMPSDSSLSASSDT
-723 ETIVL
+723 KTAML
-728 LCISAGALIAAIML
+728 LCISAGALIAAILL

>member
-1 MSTSKHFN
+1 
-9 RICAVVMVLCL
+9 MVLCL
-20 AVTLML
+20 AVTLIL
-26 CFPDAVGIQTASK
+26 CFPDAVGIQAASK

-57 IVMDDWDSFIENC
+57 IVTDDWDSFIENC

-124 TCHGLDKL
+124 TYHGLDKL
-132 CLNNMIQDNT
+132 CLNNIIQDNT

-180 VEAVEDSFLERNYNG
+180 VEAVEDSFIERNYDS
-195 TGNLYKPD
+195 TGSLYKPD
-203 SMSMGGGRGNGKG
+203 SMSMGGGRGNGKD
-216 FDQDDFDFSKSD
+216 FDQDDFDFSKFD
-228 KFNTENSAEN
+228 KFNAENSAE
-238 NTETSTEN
+238 TDSSDSTDTSSKT
-246 TQKQFDFSPPQ
+246 DFQPPQ
-257 MGNFGGGKGGFGGF
+257 MGNFGGRKGDKGGFG
-271 SGMGSDD
+271 GMGSDD
-278 VKLIYTDD
+278 VKLVYTDD
-286 DLDSYENIFDSAKT
+286 DFDSYENIFDSVKT

-312 SLKVLNSDDAA
+312 SLKALNSDDAA

-329 SVIKYFAVHNFVC
+329 AVIKYFAVHNFVC

-347 TGSMIHNYYLYEN
+347 TGSMIHNYYLYEK

-370 YNLAFGAFVG
+370 YNLAFGGFVG

-410 FADEKYTELYHEAL
+410 FADEEYTELYHEAL

-434 GYFGEEIDR
+434 GYFEEEIDR
-443 VTALISPYVEKGPTK
+443 VTALISPYVEKDPTK
-458 FCTYDEFTE
+458 FCTYNEFTE

-493 TSDAQSADSSALIS
+493 TSDAQSEDSSALIS
-507 GSSVSISAMGSM
+507 GLSVSISAMGSM
-519 NVGGGMGG
+519 NVGGS
-527 GKQDGGFGT
+527 KQDGDFGT
-536 PPDGNFGNFDGTP
+536 PPDRNFGDFDGTP
-549 PEMPDS
+549 PEMPNS

-561 MPSFGGNPPE
+561 MPSFDGNPPE
-571 LPSGDAPNGDAPQ
+571 LPNGETPSGDAAQ
-584 PPTNGDTSG
+584 PPANSDAS
-593 DTSSDNETKQ
+593 DNTSSDTPQTEQ
-603 QTNNSSA
+603 QTNGSSA
-610 DTEKIETAAPEQ
+610 NTEKAETSAREQ
-622 NEQTSAPLDDTNA
+622 NDGNA
-635 PEPPSGEAS
+635 L
-644 QPAKEEASS
+644 
-653 DNKSGDNSEN
+653 
-663 SDTSAAEN
+663 
-671 DTIGTDKSSDR
+671 
-682 SENSFTPSPKQN
+682 PSPDQN
-694 SDRSAADENNGQDRP
+694 SKNGQDRP
-709 QMPSDSSSSASSNT
+709 QMPSDSSSFASSNT

-728 LCISAGALIAAIML
+728 LCVSAGALIAAILL

>member
-26 CFPDAVGIQTASK
+26 CFPDAVGIQAASK

-57 IVMDDWDSFIENC
+57 IVTDDWDSFIENC

-100 SQVANYGNDRYSFK
+100 SRVANYGNDRYSFK

-124 TCHGLDKL
+124 TYHGLDKL
-132 CLNNMIQDNT
+132 CLNNIIQDNT

-174 WGLYLA
+174 WGLYLS

-195 TGNLYKPD
+195 TGSLYKPD
-203 SMSMGGGRGNGKG
+203 SMSMGGGRGNGKD
-216 FDQDDFDFSKSD
+216 FDQDDFDFSKFD
-228 KFNTENSAEN
+228 KFNAENSAE
-238 NTETSTEN
+238 TDTSDSTD
-246 TQKQFDFSPPQ
+246 TSSKTDFQPPQ
-257 MGNFGGGKGGFGGF
+257 MGNFGGGKGDKGGFG
-271 SGMGSDD
+271 GMGSDD
-278 VKLIYTDD
+278 VKLVYTDD
-286 DLDSYENIFDSAKT
+286 DFDSYENIFDSVKT

-329 SVIKYFAVHNFVC
+329 AVIKYFAVHNFVC

-347 TGSMIHNYYLYEN
+347 TGSMIHNYYLYEK

-370 YNLAFGAFVG
+370 YNLAFGGFVG

-410 FADEKYTELYHEAL
+410 FADEEYTELYHEAL

-434 GYFGEEIDR
+434 GYFEEEIDR
-443 VTALISPYVEKGPTK
+443 VTALISPYVEKDPTK
-458 FCTYDEFTE
+458 FCTYNEFTE

-493 TSDAQSADSSALIS
+493 TSDAQSEDSSALIS
-507 GSSVSISAMGSM
+507 GLSVSISAMGSM
-519 NVGGGMGG
+519 NVGGS
-527 GKQDGGFGT
+527 KQDGDFGT
-536 PPDGNFGNFDGTP
+536 PPDRNFGDFDGTP
-549 PEMPDS
+549 PEMPNS

-561 MPSFGGNPPE
+561 MPSFDGNPPE
-571 LPSGDAPNGDAPQ
+571 LPNGETLSGDAAQ
-584 PPTNGDTSG
+584 PPANSDASG
-593 DTSSDNETKQ
+593 NTSSDTPQTEQ
-603 QTNNSSA
+603 QTNGSSA
-610 DTEKIETAAPEQ
+610 NTEKAETSAPEQ
-622 NEQTSAPLDDTNA
+622 NDGNA
-635 PEPPSGEAS
+635 L
-644 QPAKEEASS
+644 
-653 DNKSGDNSEN
+653 
-663 SDTSAAEN
+663 
-671 DTIGTDKSSDR
+671 
-682 SENSFTPSPKQN
+682 PSPDQN
-694 SDRSAADENNGQDRP
+694 SKNGQDRP
-709 QMPSDSSSSASSNT
+709 QMPSDGGSSDSASSSNT
-723 ETIVL
+723 ETVVL
-728 LCISAGALIAAIML
+728 LCVSAGALIAAILL

>member
-26 CFPDAVGIQTASK
+26 CFPDAVGIQAASK

-57 IVMDDWDSFIENC
+57 IVTDDWDSFIENC

-100 SQVANYGNDRYSFK
+100 SRVANYGNDRYSFK

-124 TCHGLDKL
+124 TYHGLDKL
-132 CLNNMIQDNT
+132 CLNNIIQDNT

-203 SMSMGGGRGNGKG
+203 SMSMGGGRGNGKD
-216 FDQDDFDFSKSD
+216 FDQEDFDFSKFD
-228 KFNTENSAEN
+228 KFNAENSAE
-238 NTETSTEN
+238 TDTSDSTD
-246 TQKQFDFSPPQ
+246 TSSKTDFQPPQ
-257 MGNFGGGKGGFGGF
+257 MGNFGGRKGDKSGFG
-271 SGMGSDD
+271 GMGSDD
-278 VKLIYTDD
+278 VKLVYTDD
-286 DLDSYENIFDSAKT
+286 DFDSYENIFDNAKT

-312 SLKVLNSDDAA
+312 SLKALNSDDAA

-329 SVIKYFAVHNFVC
+329 AVIKYFAVHNFVC

-347 TGSMIHNYYLYEN
+347 TGSMIHNYYLYEK

-370 YNLAFGAFVG
+370 YNLAFGGFVG

-410 FADEKYTELYHEAL
+410 FADEEYTELYHEAL

-434 GYFGEEIDR
+434 GYFEEEIDR
-443 VTALISPYVEKGPTK
+443 VTALISPYVEKDPTK
-458 FCTYDEFTE
+458 FCTYNEFTE

-493 TSDAQSADSSALIS
+493 TSDAQSEDSSALIS
-507 GSSVSISAMGSM
+507 GLSVSISAMGSM
-519 NVGGGMGG
+519 NVGGS
-527 GKQDGGFGT
+527 KQDGDFGT
-536 PPDGNFGNFDGTP
+536 PPDRNFGDFDGTP
-549 PEMPDS
+549 PEMPNS

-561 MPSFGGNPPE
+561 MPSFDGNPPE
-571 LPSGDAPNGDAPQ
+571 LPNGETLSGDAAQ
-584 PPTNGDTSG
+584 PPANSDASG
-593 DTSSDNETKQ
+593 NTSSDTPQTEQ
-603 QTNNSSA
+603 QTNGSSA
-610 DTEKIETAAPEQ
+610 NTEKAETSAPEQ
-622 NEQTSAPLDDTNA
+622 NDGNA
-635 PEPPSGEAS
+635 L
-644 QPAKEEASS
+644 
-653 DNKSGDNSEN
+653 
-663 SDTSAAEN
+663 
-671 DTIGTDKSSDR
+671 
-682 SENSFTPSPKQN
+682 PSPDQN
-694 SDRSAADENNGQDRP
+694 SKNGQDRP
-709 QMPSDSSSSASSNT
+709 QMPSDSSSFASSNT

-728 LCISAGALIAAIML
+728 LCVSAGALIAAILL

>member
-1 MSTSKHFN
+1 
-9 RICAVVMVLCL
+9 MVLCL

-26 CFPDAVGIQTASK
+26 CFPDAVGIQAASK

-57 IVMDDWDSFIENC
+57 IVTDDWDSFIENC

-100 SQVANYGNDRYSFK
+100 SRVANYGNDRYSFK

-124 TCHGLDKL
+124 TYHGLDKL
-132 CLNNMIQDNT
+132 CLNNIIQDNT

-180 VEAVEDSFLERNYNG
+180 VEAVEDSFIERNYDS
-195 TGNLYKPD
+195 TGSLYKPD
-203 SMSMGGGRGNGKG
+203 SMSMGGGRGNGKD
-216 FDQDDFDFSKSD
+216 FDQDDFDFSKFD
-228 KFNTENSAEN
+228 KFNAENSAE
-238 NTETSTEN
+238 TDTSDSTD
-246 TQKQFDFSPPQ
+246 TSSKTDFQPPQ
-257 MGNFGGGKGGFGGF
+257 MGNFGGRKGDKGGFV
-271 SGMGSDD
+271 GMGSDD
-278 VKLIYTDD
+278 VKLVYTDD
-286 DLDSYENIFDSAKT
+286 DFDSYENIFDNAKT

-312 SLKVLNSDDAA
+312 SLKALNSDDAA

-329 SVIKYFAVHNFVC
+329 AVIKYFAVHNFVC

-347 TGSMIHNYYLYEN
+347 TGSMIHNYYLYEK

-370 YNLAFGAFVG
+370 YNLAFGGFFG

-410 FADEKYTELYHEAL
+410 FADEEYTELYHEAL

-434 GYFGEEIDR
+434 GYFEEEIDR
-443 VTALISPYVEKGPTK
+443 VTALISPYVEKDPTK

-493 TSDAQSADSSALIS
+493 TSDAQSEDSSALIS
-507 GSSVSISAMGSM
+507 GLSVSISAMGSM

-536 PPDGNFGNFDGTP
+536 PPDGNFGDFDGTP
-549 PEMPDS
+549 PEMPNS

-561 MPSFGGNPPE
+561 MPSFDGNPPE
-571 LPSGDAPNGDAPQ
+571 LPNGETPSGDAAQ
-584 PPTNGDTSG
+584 PPANSDASG
-593 DTSSDNETKQ
+593 NTSSDTPQTEQ
-603 QTNNSSA
+603 QTNGSSA
-610 DTEKIETAAPEQ
+610 NTEKAETSAPEQ
-622 NEQTSAPLDDTNA
+622 NDGNA
-635 PEPPSGEAS
+635 L
-644 QPAKEEASS
+644 
-653 DNKSGDNSEN
+653 
-663 SDTSAAEN
+663 
-671 DTIGTDKSSDR
+671 
-682 SENSFTPSPKQN
+682 PSPDQN
-694 SDRSAADENNGQDRP
+694 SKNGQDRP
-709 QMPSDSSSSASSNT
+709 QMPSDSSSFASSNT

-728 LCISAGALIAAIML
+728 LCVSAGALIAAILL

>member
-26 CFPDAVGIQTASK
+26 CFPNAVGIQAASK

-57 IVMDDWDSFIENC
+57 IVMDDWDSFIEDC

-114 IEFDHYNDAT
+114 IEFDHYSDAT
-124 TCHGLDKL
+124 TYHGLDKL
-132 CLNNMIQDNT
+132 CLNNIIQDNT

-159 SPLCSFAYIT
+159 SPLCSFAFIT

-180 VEAVEDSFLERNYNG
+180 VEAVEDSFLERNYDS

-203 SMSMGGGRGNGKG
+203 SMSMGGGRGNGKD
-216 FDQDDFDFSKSD
+216 FDQDEFDLSKFD
-228 KFNTENSAEN
+228 KSNTENDTSDSTDTSSKN
-238 NTETSTEN
+238 NF
-246 TQKQFDFSPPQ
+246 QPPQ
-257 MGNFGGGKGGFGGF
+257 MGNLGGGKGDKGGFG
-271 SGMGSDD
+271 GMGSDD

-286 DLDSYENIFDSAKT
+286 DFDSYENIFDSAKT

-323 STVDVD
+323 SAVDVD
-329 SVIKYFAVHNFVC
+329 AVIKYFAVHNFVC

-370 YNLAFGAFVG
+370 YNLAFGGFVG
-380 GSDSTSMINFPID
+380 GSDSTSMINYPID

-410 FADEKYTELYHEAL
+410 FADEEYTELYHEAL

-434 GYFGEEIDR
+434 GYFEEEIDR
-443 VTALISPYVEKGPTK
+443 VTALISPYVEKDPTK

-493 TSDAQSADSSALIS
+493 TSDAQSEDSSALIS
-507 GSSVSISAMGSM
+507 DSSVSISAMGSM
-519 NVGGGMGG
+519 NGGGMGG
-527 GKQDGGFGT
+527 GRQNGGFGT
-536 PPDGNFGNFDGTP
+536 PPNGNFGEFNGTP
-549 PEMPDS
+549 PEMPNF

-561 MPSFGGNPPE
+561 IPSFDGDPPE
-571 LPSGDAPNGDAPQ
+571 PPNGEAPSGDAPQ
-584 PPTNGDTSG
+584 PPTNGEASG
-593 DTSSDNETKQ
+593 NTSSDEPQTEQ
-603 QTNNSSA
+603 QTDGSSA
-610 DTEKIETAAPEQ
+610 DTEKAETSAPEQ
-622 NEQTSAPLDDTNA
+622 NEQSAASSDGTNA
-635 PEPPSGEAS
+635 PEPPSSEAS
-644 QPAKEEASS
+644 QTEPSGKTLEDASS
-653 DNKSGDNSEN
+653 KQQPDEN
-663 SDTSAAEN
+663 TDTSE
-671 DTIGTDKSSDR
+671 TTEST
-682 SENSFTPSPKQN
+682 EQNSGNAFPSPGQN
-694 SDRSAADENNGQDRP
+694 GNNGQNRP
-709 QMPSDSSSSASSNT
+709 QMPSDGGSPASASSSNT
-723 ETIVL
+723 KTVVL
-728 LCISAGALIAAIML
+728 LCASAGALIAAILL
-742 TKIFKDRI
+742 TKLFKDRI

>member
-26 CFPDAVGIQTASK
+26 CFPDAVGIQAASK

-57 IVMDDWDSFIENC
+57 IVTDDWDSFIENC

-100 SQVANYGNDRYSFK
+100 SRVANYGNDRYSFK

-124 TCHGLDKL
+124 TYHGLDKL
-132 CLNNMIQDNT
+132 CLNNIIQDNT

-180 VEAVEDSFLERNYNG
+180 VEAVEDSFIERNYDS
-195 TGNLYKPD
+195 TGSLYKPD
-203 SMSMGGGRGNGKG
+203 SMSMGGGRGNGKD
-216 FDQDDFDFSKSD
+216 FDQDDFDFSKFD
-228 KFNTENSAEN
+228 KFNAENSAE
-238 NTETSTEN
+238 TDTSDSTD
-246 TQKQFDFSPPQ
+246 TSSKTDFQPPQ
-257 MGNFGGGKGGFGGF
+257 MGNFGGRKGDKGGFV
-271 SGMGSDD
+271 GMGSDD
-278 VKLIYTDD
+278 VKLVYTDD
-286 DLDSYENIFDSAKT
+286 DFDSYENIFDNAKT

-312 SLKVLNSDDAA
+312 SLKALNSDDAA

-329 SVIKYFAVHNFVC
+329 AVIKYFAVHNFVC

-347 TGSMIHNYYLYEN
+347 TGSMIHNYYLYEK

-370 YNLAFGAFVG
+370 YNLAFGGFFG

-410 FADEKYTELYHEAL
+410 FADEEYTELYHEAL

-434 GYFGEEIDR
+434 GYFEEEIDR
-443 VTALISPYVEKGPTK
+443 VTALISPYVEKDPTK

-493 TSDAQSADSSALIS
+493 TSDAQSEDSSALIS
-507 GSSVSISAMGSM
+507 GLSVSISAMGSM

-536 PPDGNFGNFDGTP
+536 PPDGNFGDFDGTP
-549 PEMPDS
+549 PEMPNS

-561 MPSFGGNPPE
+561 MPSFDGNPPE
-571 LPSGDAPNGDAPQ
+571 LPNGETPSGDAAQ
-584 PPTNGDTSG
+584 PPANSDASG
-593 DTSSDNETKQ
+593 NTSSDTPQTEQ
-603 QTNNSSA
+603 QTNGSSA
-610 DTEKIETAAPEQ
+610 NTEKAETSAPEQ
-622 NEQTSAPLDDTNA
+622 NDGNA
-635 PEPPSGEAS
+635 L
-644 QPAKEEASS
+644 
-653 DNKSGDNSEN
+653 
-663 SDTSAAEN
+663 
-671 DTIGTDKSSDR
+671 
-682 SENSFTPSPKQN
+682 PSPDQN
-694 SDRSAADENNGQDRP
+694 SKNGQDRP
-709 QMPSDSSSSASSNT
+709 QMPSDSSSFASSNT

-728 LCISAGALIAAIML
+728 LCVSAGALIAAILL

>member
-26 CFPDAVGIQTASK
+26 CFPDAVGIQAASK

-57 IVMDDWDSFIENC
+57 IVTDDWDSFIENC

-100 SQVANYGNDRYSFK
+100 SRVANYGNDRYSFK

-124 TCHGLDKL
+124 TYHGLDKL
-132 CLNNMIQDNT
+132 CLNNIIQDNT
-142 YMKDYLCY
+142 YMKDHLCY

-203 SMSMGGGRGNGKG
+203 SMSMGGGRGNGKD
-216 FDQDDFDFSKSD
+216 FDQEDFDFSKFD
-228 KFNTENSAEN
+228 KFNAENSAE
-238 NTETSTEN
+238 TDTSDSTD
-246 TQKQFDFSPPQ
+246 TSSKTDFQPPQ
-257 MGNFGGGKGGFGGF
+257 MGNFGGRKGDKSGFG
-271 SGMGSDD
+271 GMGSDD
-278 VKLIYTDD
+278 VKLVYTDD
-286 DLDSYENIFDSAKT
+286 DFDSYENIFDNAKT

-312 SLKVLNSDDAA
+312 SLKALNSDDAA

-329 SVIKYFAVHNFVC
+329 AVIKYFAVHNFVC

-347 TGSMIHNYYLYEN
+347 TGSMIHNYYLYEK

-370 YNLAFGAFVG
+370 YNLAFGGFVG

-410 FADEKYTELYHEAL
+410 FADEEYTELYHEAL

-434 GYFGEEIDR
+434 GYFEEEINR
-443 VTALISPYVEKGPTK
+443 VTALISPYVEKDPTK
-458 FCTYDEFTE
+458 FCTYNEFTE

-493 TSDAQSADSSALIS
+493 TSDAQSEDSSALIS
-507 GSSVSISAMGSM
+507 GLSVSISAMGSM
-519 NVGGGMGG
+519 NVGGS
-527 GKQDGGFGT
+527 KQDGDFGT
-536 PPDGNFGNFDGTP
+536 PPDRNFGDFDGTP
-549 PEMPDS
+549 PEMPNS

-561 MPSFGGNPPE
+561 MPSFDGNPPE
-571 LPSGDAPNGDAPQ
+571 LPNGETPSGDAAQ
-584 PPTNGDTSG
+584 PPANSDAS
-593 DTSSDNETKQ
+593 DNTSSDTPQTEQ
-603 QTNNSSA
+603 QTNGSSA
-610 DTEKIETAAPEQ
+610 NTEKAETSAREQ
-622 NEQTSAPLDDTNA
+622 NDGNA
-635 PEPPSGEAS
+635 L
-644 QPAKEEASS
+644 
-653 DNKSGDNSEN
+653 
-663 SDTSAAEN
+663 
-671 DTIGTDKSSDR
+671 
-682 SENSFTPSPKQN
+682 PSPDQN
-694 SDRSAADENNGQDRP
+694 SKNGQDRP
-709 QMPSDSSSSASSNT
+709 QMPSDSSSFASSNT

-728 LCISAGALIAAIML
+728 LCVSAGALIAAILL

>member
-9 RICAVVMVLCL
+9 RICAAVMVLCL
-20 AVTLML
+20 AVTLIL
-26 CFPDAVGIQTASK
+26 CFPNAVGIQAASK

-49 TSYVHSID
+49 PSYVHSID

-100 SQVANYGNDRYSFK
+100 SQVANYGSYRYSFK
-114 IEFDHYNDAT
+114 LEFDHYSDST
-124 TCHGLDKL
+124 TYHGLDKL
-132 CLNNMIQDNT
+132 CLNNIIQDNT
-142 YMKDYLCY
+142 CMKDYLCY

-169 VNGED
+169 VNGEG

-180 VEAVEDSFLERNYNG
+180 VEAVEDSFLERNYSG

-203 SMSMGGGRGNGKG
+203 SMSMGGGRGNGKD
-216 FDQDDFDFSKSD
+216 FDQDDFDFSKFD
-228 KFNTENSAEN
+228 KFNTENSEEN
-238 NTETSTEN
+238 DASDSTETSSKT
-246 TQKQFDFSPPQ
+246 DFQQSQ
-257 MGNFGGGKGGFGGF
+257 MGNFGGGKGDKGGFG
-271 SGMGSDD
+271 GMGSDD

-286 DLDSYENIFDSAKT
+286 DFDSYENIFGSAKT

-323 STVDVD
+323 SAVDVD
-329 SVIKYFAVHNFVC
+329 AVIKYFAVHNFVC

-370 YNLAFGAFVG
+370 YNLAFGGFVG
-380 GSDSTSMINFPID
+380 GSDSTSMINYPID

-410 FADEKYTELYHEAL
+410 FADEEYTELYHEAL

-443 VTALISPYVEKGPTK
+443 VTALISPYVEKDPTK

-467 GVAALKEFC
+467 GVSALKEFC

-493 TSDAQSADSSALIS
+493 TSDAQTEDSSALIS

-519 NVGGGMGG
+519 N
-527 GKQDGGFGT
+527 GGFGT
-536 PPDGNFGNFDGTP
+536 PPNGNFGDLNENP
-549 PEMPDS
+549 PEMPNS

-561 MPSFGGNPPE
+561 MPSFDGDPPE
-571 LPSGDAPNGDAPQ
+571 PPNGETPSGDAPQ
-584 PPTNGDTSG
+584 PPTNSEASG
-593 DTSSDNETKQ
+593 NTSSDEPQTEQ
-603 QTNNSSA
+603 QTDGSSA
-610 DTEKIETAAPEQ
+610 DTEKPETTVPEQ
-622 NEQTSAPLDDTNA
+622 NEQTAAPSDGTNA
-635 PEPPSGEAS
+635 PESPSSEAS
-644 QPAKEEASS
+644 QTGPSGKTSEDASS
-653 DNKSGDNSEN
+653 EQQPDEN
-663 SDTSAAEN
+663 TDTSE
-671 DTIGTDKSSDR
+671 TTEST
-682 SENSFTPSPKQN
+682 EQNSGNAFPSPDQN
-694 SDRSAADENNGQDRP
+694 GNNGQNRP
-709 QMPSDSSSSASSNT
+709 QMPSDGGSPASVSSSST
-723 ETIVL
+723 KTVVL
-728 LCISAGALIAAIML
+728 LCVSAGALIAAIL
-742 TKIFKDRI
+742 ITRIFKDRI

>member
-26 CFPDAVGIQTASK
+26 CFPDAVGIQAASK

-57 IVMDDWDSFIENC
+57 IVTDDWDSFIENC

-100 SQVANYGNDRYSFK
+100 SQVANYGNGRYSFK

-124 TCHGLDKL
+124 TYHGLDKL
-132 CLNNMIQDNT
+132 CLNNIIQDNT

-180 VEAVEDSFLERNYNG
+180 VEAVEDSFIERNYDS

-203 SMSMGGGRGNGKG
+203 SMSMGGGRGNGKD
-216 FDQDDFDFSKSD
+216 FDQEDFDFSKFD
-228 KFNTENSAEN
+228 KFNAENSAE
-238 NTETSTEN
+238 TDTSDSTD
-246 TQKQFDFSPPQ
+246 TSSKTDFQPPQ
-257 MGNFGGGKGGFGGF
+257 MGNFGG
-271 SGMGSDD
+271 MGSDD
-278 VKLIYTDD
+278 VKLVYTDD
-286 DLDSYENIFDSAKT
+286 DFDSYSNIFDSAKT

-312 SLKVLNSDDAA
+312 SLKALNSDDAA

-329 SVIKYFAVHNFVC
+329 AVIKYFAVHNFVC

-347 TGSMIHNYYLYEN
+347 TGSMIHNYYLYEK

-370 YNLAFGAFVG
+370 YNLAFGGFVG

-410 FADEKYTELYHEAL
+410 FADEEYTELYHEAL

-434 GYFGEEIDR
+434 GYFEEEIDR
-443 VTALISPYVEKGPTK
+443 AAALISPYVEKDPTK
-458 FCTYDEFTE
+458 FCTYNEFTE

-493 TSDAQSADSSALIS
+493 TSDAQSEDSSALIS
-507 GSSVSISAMGSM
+507 GLSVSISAMGSM
-519 NVGGGMGG
+519 NVGG
-527 GKQDGGFGT
+527 KQDGGFGT
-536 PPDGNFGNFDGTP
+536 PPDRNFGDFDGTP
-549 PEMPDS
+549 PEMPNS

-561 MPSFGGNPPE
+561 MPSFDGNPPE
-571 LPSGDAPNGDAPQ
+571 LPNGETPSGDAAQ
-584 PPTNGDTSG
+584 PPANSDASG
-593 DTSSDNETKQ
+593 NTSSDTPQTEQ
-603 QTNNSSA
+603 QTNGSSA
-610 DTEKIETAAPEQ
+610 NTEKAETSAPEQ
-622 NEQTSAPLDDTNA
+622 NDGNA
-635 PEPPSGEAS
+635 L
-644 QPAKEEASS
+644 
-653 DNKSGDNSEN
+653 
-663 SDTSAAEN
+663 
-671 DTIGTDKSSDR
+671 
-682 SENSFTPSPKQN
+682 PSPDQN
-694 SDRSAADENNGQDRP
+694 SKNGQDRP
-709 QMPSDSSSSASSNT
+709 QMPSDGGSSDSASSSNT
-723 ETIVL
+723 ETVVL
-728 LCISAGALIAAIML
+728 LCVSAGALIAAILL
-742 TKIFKDRI
+742 TKIF

>member
-9 RICAVVMVLCL
+9 KICAVVMVLCL

-26 CFPDAVGIQTASK
+26 CFPNAVGIQAASK

-57 IVMDDWDSFIENC
+57 IVMDDWDSFVENC

-100 SQVANYGNDRYSFK
+100 SQVANYGSDRYSFK
-114 IEFDHYNDAT
+114 LEFDHYSDST
-124 TCHGLDKL
+124 TYHGLDKL
-132 CLNNMIQDNT
+132 CLNNIIQDNT

-180 VEAVEDSFLERNYNG
+180 VEAVEDSFLERNYSG

-203 SMSMGGGRGNGKG
+203 SMSMGGGRGNGKN
-216 FDQDDFDFSKSD
+216 FDQDDFDFSKFD
-228 KFNTENSAEN
+228 KSNTENNTSDSTDTSSKN
-238 NTETSTEN
+238 NF
-246 TQKQFDFSPPQ
+246 QLPQ
-257 MGNFGGGKGGFGGF
+257 MGNLGGGKGDKGGFG
-271 SGMGSDD
+271 GMGSDD

-286 DLDSYENIFDSAKT
+286 DFDSYENIFDSAKT

-329 SVIKYFAVHNFVC
+329 AVIKYFAVHNFVC

-370 YNLAFGAFVG
+370 YNLAFGGFVG
-380 GSDSTSMINFPID
+380 GSDSTSMINYPID

-410 FADEKYTELYHEAL
+410 FSDEEYTELYHEAL

-443 VTALISPYVEKGPTK
+443 VTALISPYVEKDPTK

-467 GVAALKEFC
+467 GVSALKEFC

-493 TSDAQSADSSALIS
+493 TSDAQSEDSSALIS

-527 GKQDGGFGT
+527 GMQNGVFGT
-536 PPDGNFGNFDGTP
+536 PPNGNFGDLNGTP
-549 PEMPDS
+549 PEMPNS

-561 MPSFGGNPPE
+561 MPSFDGDPPE
-571 LPSGDAPNGDAPQ
+571 PPNGEAPSGDAPQ
-584 PPTNGDTSG
+584 PPTNGEASG
-593 DTSSDNETKQ
+593 DTSSDDSQTEQ
-603 QTNNSSA
+603 QTDGSSA
-610 DTEKIETAAPEQ
+610 DTEKAETSAPKQ
-622 NEQTSAPLDDTNA
+622 NEQTAAPSDGTNA
-635 PEPPSGEAS
+635 PESPSSEAS
-644 QPAKEEASS
+644 QTEPSGKASEYASS
-653 DNKSGDNSEN
+653 EQQPDEN
-663 SDTSAAEN
+663 TDTSE
-671 DTIGTDKSSDR
+671 TTEST
-682 SENSFTPSPKQN
+682 EQNSGNAFPSPDQN
-694 SDRSAADENNGQDRP
+694 GNNGQNRP
-709 QMPSDSSSSASSNT
+709 QMPSDGGSPASASSSNT
-723 ETIVL
+723 KTVVL
-728 LCISAGALIAAIML
+728 LCVSAGALIAAILL
-742 TKIFKDRI
+742 TKLFKDRI

>member
-26 CFPDAVGIQTASK
+26 CFPDAVGIQAASK

-114 IEFDHYNDAT
+114 LEFDHYSDST
-124 TCHGLDKL
+124 TYHGLDKL
-132 CLNNMIQDNT
+132 CLNNIIQDNT

-159 SPLCSFAYIT
+159 SPLCSFAFIT

-180 VEAVEDSFLERNYNG
+180 VEAVEDSFLERNYDS

-203 SMSMGGGRGNGKG
+203 SMSMGGGRGNGKD
-216 FDQDDFDFSKSD
+216 FDQDDFDFSKFD
-228 KFNTENSAEN
+228 KSNTEND
-238 NTETSTEN
+238 TSDSSDTSSK
-246 TQKQFDFSPPQ
+246 TDFQPPQ
-257 MGNFGGGKGGFGGF
+257 MGNLGGGKGDKGGFG
-271 SGMGSDD
+271 GMGSDD

-286 DLDSYENIFDSAKT
+286 DFDSYENIFDSAKT

-323 STVDVD
+323 SAVDVD
-329 SVIKYFAVHNFVC
+329 AVIKYFAVHNFVC

-370 YNLAFGAFVG
+370 YNLAFGGFVG
-380 GSDSTSMINFPID
+380 GSDSTSMINYPID

-410 FADEKYTELYHEAL
+410 FSDEEYTELYHEAL
-424 SEFIANYFES
+424 SEFIANYFEN

-443 VTALISPYVEKGPTK
+443 VTALISPYVEKDPTK
-458 FCTYDEFTE
+458 FCTYDEFTA
-467 GVAALKEFC
+467 GAAALKEFC

-493 TSDAQSADSSALIS
+493 TSDAQTEDSSALIS

-519 NVGGGMGG
+519 NGGGMGG
-527 GKQDGGFGT
+527 GMQNGGFGT
-536 PPDGNFGNFDGTP
+536 PPNGNFGDLNGTP
-549 PEMPDS
+549 PEMPNS

-561 MPSFGGNPPE
+561 MPSFDGDPPE
-571 LPSGDAPNGDAPQ
+571 PPNGEAPSGDAPQ
-584 PPTNGDTSG
+584 PPTNSEASG
-593 DTSSDNETKQ
+593 NTSSDEPQTEQ
-603 QTNNSSA
+603 QTDGSSA
-610 DTEKIETAAPEQ
+610 DTEKAETSAPEQ
-622 NEQTSAPLDDTNA
+622 NEQTAAPSDGTNA
-635 PEPPSGEAS
+635 PESPSSEAS
-644 QPAKEEASS
+644 QTEP
-653 DNKSGDNSEN
+653 SGKTSEDATSEQQPDEN
-663 SDTSAAEN
+663 TDTSE
-671 DTIGTDKSSDR
+671 TTEST
-682 SENSFTPSPKQN
+682 EQNSGNAFPSPDQN
-694 SDRSAADENNGQDRP
+694 GNNGQNRP
-709 QMPSDSSSSASSNT
+709 QMPSGGGSPASASSSNT
-723 ETIVL
+723 KTVVL
-728 LCISAGALIAAIML
+728 LCVSAGALIAAILL
-742 TKIFKDRI
+742 TKLFKDRI

>member
-1 MSTSKHFN
+1 
-9 RICAVVMVLCL
+9 MVLCL

-26 CFPDAVGIQTASK
+26 CFPNAVGIQAASK

-57 IVMDDWDSFIENC
+57 IVTDDWDSFIENC

-124 TCHGLDKL
+124 TYHGLDKL
-132 CLNNMIQDNT
+132 CLNNIIQDNT

-174 WGLYLA
+174 WGLYLS
-180 VEAVEDSFLERNYNG
+180 VEAVEDSFIERNYDS

-203 SMSMGGGRGNGKG
+203 SMSMGGGRGNGKD
-216 FDQDDFDFSKSD
+216 FDQEDFDFSKFD
-228 KFNTENSAEN
+228 KFNAENSAE
-238 NTETSTEN
+238 TDTSDSTD
-246 TQKQFDFSPPQ
+246 TSSKTDFQPPQ
-257 MGNFGGGKGGFGGF
+257 MGNFGGRKGDKGGFG
-271 SGMGSDD
+271 GMGSDD
-278 VKLIYTDD
+278 VKLVYTDD
-286 DLDSYENIFDSAKT
+286 DFDSYENIFDNAKT
-300 DITDSDKTRLIN
+300 NITDSDKTRLIN

-329 SVIKYFAVHNFVC
+329 AVIKYFAVHNFVC

-347 TGSMIHNYYLYEN
+347 TGSMIHNYYLYEK

-370 YNLAFGAFVG
+370 YNLAFGGFVG

-410 FADEKYTELYHEAL
+410 FADEEYTELYHEAL

-434 GYFGEEIDR
+434 GYFEEEIDR
-443 VTALISPYVEKGPTK
+443 VTALISPYVEKDPTK

-493 TSDAQSADSSALIS
+493 TSDAQSEDSSALIS
-507 GSSVSISAMGSM
+507 GLSVSISAMGSM
-519 NVGGGMGG
+519 NVGGS
-527 GKQDGGFGT
+527 KQDGDFGT
-536 PPDGNFGNFDGTP
+536 PPDRNFGDFDGTP
-549 PEMPDS
+549 PEMPNS

-561 MPSFGGNPPE
+561 MPSFDGNPPE
-571 LPSGDAPNGDAPQ
+571 LPNVETLSGDAAQ
-584 PPTNGDTSG
+584 PPANSDASG
-593 DTSSDNETKQ
+593 NTSSDTPQTEQ
-603 QTNNSSA
+603 QTNGSSA
-610 DTEKIETAAPEQ
+610 NTEKAETSAPEQ
-622 NEQTSAPLDDTNA
+622 NDGNA
-635 PEPPSGEAS
+635 L
-644 QPAKEEASS
+644 
-653 DNKSGDNSEN
+653 
-663 SDTSAAEN
+663 
-671 DTIGTDKSSDR
+671 
-682 SENSFTPSPKQN
+682 PSPDQN
-694 SDRSAADENNGQDRP
+694 SKNGQDRP
-709 QMPSDSSSSASSNT
+709 QMPSDGGSSDSASSSNT
-723 ETIVL
+723 ETVVL
-728 LCISAGALIAAIML
+728 LCVSAGALIAAILL

>member
-1 MSTSKHFN
+1 
-9 RICAVVMVLCL
+9 MVLCL

-26 CFPDAVGIQTASK
+26 CFPDAVGIQAASK

-57 IVMDDWDSFIENC
+57 IVTDDWDSFIENC

-100 SQVANYGNDRYSFK
+100 SRVANYGNDRYSFK

-124 TCHGLDKL
+124 TYHGLDKL
-132 CLNNMIQDNT
+132 CLNNIIQDTT
-142 YMKDYLCY
+142 YMTDSLCY

-180 VEAVEDSFLERNYNG
+180 VEAVEDSFIERNYDS
-195 TGNLYKPD
+195 TGSLYKPD
-203 SMSMGGGRGNGKG
+203 SMSMGGGRGNGKD
-216 FDQDDFDFSKSD
+216 FDQDDFDFSKFD
-228 KFNTENSAEN
+228 KFNAENSAE
-238 NTETSTEN
+238 TDTSDSTD
-246 TQKQFDFSPPQ
+246 TSSKTDFQPPQ
-257 MGNFGGGKGGFGGF
+257 MGNFGGRKGDKGGFV
-271 SGMGSDD
+271 GMGSDD
-278 VKLIYTDD
+278 VKLVYTDD
-286 DLDSYENIFDSAKT
+286 DFDSYENIFDNAKT

-312 SLKVLNSDDAA
+312 SLKALNSDDAA

-329 SVIKYFAVHNFVC
+329 AVIKYFAVHNFVC

-347 TGSMIHNYYLYEN
+347 TGSMIHNYYLYEK

-370 YNLAFGAFVG
+370 YNLAFGGFFG

-410 FADEKYTELYHEAL
+410 FADEEYTELYHKAL

-434 GYFGEEIDR
+434 GYFEEEIDR
-443 VTALISPYVEKGPTK
+443 VTALISPYVEKDPTK
-458 FCTYDEFTE
+458 FCTYNEFTE

-493 TSDAQSADSSALIS
+493 TSDAQSEDSSALIS
-507 GSSVSISAMGSM
+507 GLSVSISAMGSM

-536 PPDGNFGNFDGTP
+536 PPDGNFGDFDGTP

-555 DNSDGQ
+555 DNSDGH
-561 MPSFGGNPPE
+561 MPSFDGNPPE
-571 LPSGDAPNGDAPQ
+571 LPNGETLSGDAAQ
-584 PPTNGDTSG
+584 PPANSDASG
-593 DTSSDNETKQ
+593 NTSSDTPQTEQ
-603 QTNNSSA
+603 QTNGSSA
-610 DTEKIETAAPEQ
+610 NTEKAETSAPEQ
-622 NEQTSAPLDDTNA
+622 NDGNA
-635 PEPPSGEAS
+635 L
-644 QPAKEEASS
+644 
-653 DNKSGDNSEN
+653 
-663 SDTSAAEN
+663 
-671 DTIGTDKSSDR
+671 
-682 SENSFTPSPKQN
+682 PSPDQN
-694 SDRSAADENNGQDRP
+694 SKNGQDRP
-709 QMPSDSSSSASSNT
+709 QMPSDGGSSDSASSSNT
-723 ETIVL
+723 ETVVL
-728 LCISAGALIAAIML
+728 LCVSAGALIAAILL

>member
-26 CFPDAVGIQTASK
+26 CFPDAVGIQAASK

-57 IVMDDWDSFIENC
+57 IVTDDWDSFIENC

-100 SQVANYGNDRYSFK
+100 SRVANYGNDRYSFK

-124 TCHGLDKL
+124 TYHGLDKL
-132 CLNNMIQDNT
+132 CLNNIIQDNT

-180 VEAVEDSFLERNYNG
+180 VEAVEDSFIERNYDS
-195 TGNLYKPD
+195 TGSLYKPD
-203 SMSMGGGRGNGKG
+203 SMSMGGGRGNGKD
-216 FDQDDFDFSKSD
+216 FDQDDFDFSKFD
-228 KFNTENSAEN
+228 KFNAENSAE
-238 NTETSTEN
+238 TDTSDSTD
-246 TQKQFDFSPPQ
+246 TSSKTDFQPPQ
-257 MGNFGGGKGGFGGF
+257 MGNFGGRKGDKGGFV
-271 SGMGSDD
+271 GMGSDD
-278 VKLIYTDD
+278 VKLVYTDD
-286 DLDSYENIFDSAKT
+286 DFDSYENIFDNAKT

-312 SLKVLNSDDAA
+312 SLKALNSDDAA

-329 SVIKYFAVHNFVC
+329 AVIKYFAVHNFVC

-347 TGSMIHNYYLYEN
+347 TGSMIHNYYLYEK

-370 YNLAFGAFVG
+370 YNLAFGGFVG

-410 FADEKYTELYHEAL
+410 FADEEYTELYHEAL

-434 GYFGEEIDR
+434 GYFEEEIDR
-443 VTALISPYVEKGPTK
+443 VTALISPYVEKDPTK
-458 FCTYDEFTE
+458 FCTYNEFTE

-493 TSDAQSADSSALIS
+493 TSDAQSEDSSALIS
-507 GSSVSISAMGSM
+507 GLSVSISAMGSM

-536 PPDGNFGNFDGTP
+536 PPDGNFGDFDGTP
-549 PEMPDS
+549 PEMPNS

-561 MPSFGGNPPE
+561 MPSFDGNPPE
-571 LPSGDAPNGDAPQ
+571 LPNGETPSGDAAQ
-584 PPTNGDTSG
+584 PPANSDASG
-593 DTSSDNETKQ
+593 NTSSDTPQTEQ
-603 QTNNSSA
+603 QTNGSSA
-610 DTEKIETAAPEQ
+610 NTEKAETSAPEQ
-622 NEQTSAPLDDTNA
+622 NDGNA
-635 PEPPSGEAS
+635 L
-644 QPAKEEASS
+644 
-653 DNKSGDNSEN
+653 
-663 SDTSAAEN
+663 
-671 DTIGTDKSSDR
+671 
-682 SENSFTPSPKQN
+682 PSPDQN
-694 SDRSAADENNGQDRP
+694 SKNGQDRP
-709 QMPSDSSSSASSNT
+709 QMPSDGGSSDSASSSNT
-723 ETIVL
+723 ETVVL
-728 LCISAGALIAAIML
+728 LCVSAGALIAAILL